1 MKANKS
7 RSGRKQTAT
16 RIPANV
22 DDGTR
27 ESRAARGDS
36 TAASPSTSVGTGYA
50 SDYPPV
56 PREFRP
62 SEIVRWDEIKRI
74 GSLIMA
80 LLTLLTLL
88 GSAIWYVAKLDAK
101 VDQLADDVRVMK
113 VRAERSADEFAR
125 VVAKVDKV
133 GEEISKQ
140 AHRID
145 SIERMGNKPPPK

>member
-1 MKANKS
+1 
-7 RSGRKQTAT
+7 
-16 RIPANV
+16 
-22 DDGTR
+22 
-27 ESRAARGDS
+27 
-36 TAASPSTSVGTGYA
+36 
-50 SDYPPV
+50 
-56 PREFRP
+56 
-62 SEIVRWDEIKRI
+62 
-74 GSLIMA
+74 MA